1 MTAAPRR
8 SYEAGHRPKFL
19 VVVDDTEECGR
30 AVYFAARRAGRV
42 GATLALLSVVTPG
55 EFQHWFGVGDVMREE
70 AEAAARAHLA
80 RVAAHAREVAG
91 VEPEQVVREGD
102 RAGELAALIEQDE
115 DIALLV
121 LAASPGTEGPGPL
134 VSAIVGKAAGAFPIP
149 VAIVPGGL
157 TDAEIDA
164 LA

>member
-19 VVVDDTEECGR
+19 VVVDDTEECDR

-42 GATLALLSVVTPG
+42 GAALALLSVVTPG
-55 EFQHWFGVGDVMREE
+55 EFQHWFGVGDVMRQE
-70 AEAAARAHLA
+70 AEATARAHLA
-80 RVAAHAREVAG
+80 RVAARAREVSG
-91 VEPEQVVREGD
+91 VEAEQVVREGQRSD
-102 RAGELAALIEQDE
+102 ELVAFINEDE

-121 LAASPGTEGPGPL
+121 LAAGVGAEGPGPL
-134 VSAIVGKAAGAFPIP
+134 VASIVGKWAATFPIP
-149 VAIVPGGL
+149 VAVVPGHL
-157 TDAEIDA
+157 SDTEIDA

>member
-19 VVVDDTEECGR
+19 VVVDDTEECDR

-42 GATLALLSVVTPG
+42 GAGLTLLAVTTPG

-70 AEAAARAHLA
+70 AESAARAHLA
-80 RVAAHAREVAG
+80 RVAARARDISG
-91 VEPEQVVREGD
+91 VEAEQVIREGQ
-102 RAGELAALIEQDE
+102 RGEELLKAIEEDE
-115 DIALLV
+115 DVALLV
-121 LAASPGTEGPGPL
+121 LAAGSGTEGPGPL
-134 VSAIVGKAAGAFPIP
+134 VSSIVGKSAGAFPIP
-149 VAIVPGGL
+149 VAIVPGKL

>member
-1 MTAAPRR
+1 MTTVPRR

-19 VVVDDTEECGR
+19 VVVDDSEECDR

-42 GATLALLSVVTPG
+42 GAGLTLLAVITPG
-55 EFQHWFGVGDVMREE
+55 EFQHWFGVGDVMRQE

-80 RVAAHAREVAG
+80 RVAARARDISG
-91 VEPEQVVREGD
+91 VEAEPVVREGSRSD
-102 RAGELAALIEQDE
+102 ELVALIEQDE

-121 LAASPGTEGPGPL
+121 LAAGTGSEGPGPL
-134 VSAIVGKAAGAFPIP
+134 VSSIAGKSAGAFPIP
-149 VAIVPGGL
+149 VAIVPGKL